1 MPQGDAPLPPP
12 RPGRSPPG
20 HPQPETLVGGA
31 PWQKKPG
38 PVGPPAIDTGD
49 VVRRSG
55 GPGPLQEREPPE
67 PTAWES
73 IAETLAAILAASPA
87 WTTSLAVHTVL
98 LVTLAL
104 WIVQLPKRER
114 LALVLGFGD
123 SSGAP
128 GAAATDEAVVE
139 LPGEEAEPT
148 EEPPNEPT
156 EAVVATPPPEPAEA
170 ETTAPEEPPSE
181 ATPRE
186 AAGGIRVALSGRE
199 PGRREGFIGANGGSD
214 ATEAAVTLALEWIVR
229 QQKKDGL
236 WSLQGPYLDGGSQ
249 ENRLAATAMA
259 LLALQGAGN
268 THRAGTHRVAVAR
281 GWKKLLA
288 TQRADGVFDTGPIP
302 PLHESYSHAQATIAL
317 CELYGMTHDEEL
329 REPAERALG
338 YAVEA
343 QSEGG
348 GWRYEPRREGDMSVT
363 GWYVMAL
370 ESAMMAGLEVPH
382 ETLERVGDFLD
393 LVAVDDGRRYGYR
406 RENRARDAQPVTA
419 AVTAEGLLCRQY
431 LGWQRDDPR
440 LVEGLAAVMK
450 EKPID
455 FDADKDLYA
464 WYYITQVAHHAQG
477 AAWRKWNA
485 RLRTELPA
493 RQVEKGKERGSW
505 DPSLD
510 RWGSAGGRLFATCF
524 ATWMLEVYYRHLPIY
539 GEIPDEGPG
548 G

>member
-1 MPQGDAPLPPP
+1 MPTLASAGRGRAEQG
-12 RPGRSPPG
+12 RGTG
-20 HPQPETLVGGA
+20 
-31 PWQKKPG
+31 KG
-38 PVGPPAIDTGD
+38 PARKAGK
-49 VVRRSG
+49 
-55 GPGPLQEREPPE
+55 EPDE

-73 IAETLAAILAASPA
+73 IAATLAAILAASPA
-87 WTTSLAVHTVL
+87 WTTSLAIHTAL
-98 LVTLAL
+98 LVALAL
-104 WIVQLPKRER
+104 WIVRLPEPER
-114 LALVLGFGD
+114 LALVLGFGE

-128 GAAATDEAVVE
+128 GAAATDEAVVDM
-139 LPGEEAEPT
+139 PGEEAEPT

-156 EAVVATPPPEPAEA
+156 EAVVATPPPEPVAEEAAVPEA
-170 ETTAPEEPPSE
+170 EPSE
-181 ATPRE
+181 QPPRE

-199 PGRREGFIGANGGSD
+199 PGRREGFIGANGGSE

-229 QQKKDGL
+229 QQKKDGF
-236 WSLQGPYLDGGSQ
+236 WSLQGPYRDGGSQ
-249 ENRLAATAMA
+249 ENKLSATAMA

-317 CELYGMTHDEEL
+317 CELYGMTGDPEL
-329 REPAERALG
+329 REPAERAVA
-338 YAVEA
+338 YAIDA
-343 QSEGG
+343 QGPSG

-370 ESAMMAGLEVPH
+370 ESAMMAGLEVPPDA
-382 ETLERVGDFLD
+382 LERVGEFLD

-406 RENRARDAQPVTA
+406 RENRGRDAQPVTA

-455 FDADKDLYA
+455 FDTDKDLYA

-477 AAWRKWNA
+477 PAWRKWNA

-493 RQVEKGKERGSW
+493 RQVDKGKEKGSW
-505 DPSLD
+505 DPQLD
-510 RWGSAGGRLFATCF
+510 RWGTAGGRLFVTCF
-524 ATWMLEVYYRHLPIY
+524 ATWMLEVYYRHLPLY
-539 GEIPDEGPG
+539 GEITGDLPADAEH
-548 G
+548 